1 MGLVKSL
8 LIIHD
13 EYSKY
18 LKKSIEVNSRNNH
31 IYLIGNKSVNVFS
44 NNKNVEFIDLQKYTS
59 SNKFSNIQKKFIKYG
74 DKSFQWHYFNLIRM
88 MVYKDFMEEYKISEV
103 FSCDSDNILLDNIN
117 KYPFSK
123 KNALCIPTL
132 WDEFYHAS
140 SIHSGL
146 ISIDFAQKYEILY
159 DDIFINRS
167 KFNLV
172 EEKINYHKTHRGGL
186 TDMTLYHIMIS
197 TGIVEAQNLL
207 EPILIDDEKCIF
219 INNFSNGEG
228 PKSQNQY
235 KLRKGKIQ
243 IKKQDGK
250 NYVYD
255 EIEKTTLRTF
265 NIHFQG
271 TAKKDLNWR
280 LSQKIVY

>member
-1 MGLVKSL
+1 
-8 LIIHD
+8 
-13 EYSKY
+13 
-18 LKKSIEVNSRNNH
+18 
-31 IYLIGNKSVNVFS
+31 
-44 NNKNVEFIDLQKYTS
+44 
-59 SNKFSNIQKKFIKYG
+59 
-74 DKSFQWHYFNLIRM
+74 

-172 EEKINYHKTHRGGL
+172 EEKIN
-186 TDMTLYHIMIS
+186 
-197 TGIVEAQNLL
+197 
-207 EPILIDDEKCIF
+207 
-219 INNFSNGEG
+219 
-228 PKSQNQY
+228 
-235 KLRKGKIQ
+235 
-243 IKKQDGK
+243 
-250 NYVYD
+250 
-255 EIEKTTLRTF
+255 
-265 NIHFQG
+265 
-271 TAKKDLNWR
+271 
-280 LSQKIVY
+280 